1 MRRYARTHGPFPA
14 IEAAARY
21 GVPVETLEAVL
32 KSLHGAGKLLEGE
45 FRPDGSHREWCDPEV
60 LQQVRRK
67 TLARLRSEVEPSE
80 QRTFARLLC
89 RWQGVTVPRR
99 GSTALMDAI
108 EILQGAAVPASEL
121 EREILPARVS
131 DYRLGDLDALIASGD
146 VVWVGRERI
155 GDRDGRVAL
164 YLADSLGKLLPPEAE
179 AELSERARRIV
190 EFLERQGANFFAALH
205 QAAGGGYPGDTQEA
219 LWELVWAGRIT
230 NDTFQPVRS
239 LVQEKDDRAG
249 RRELRDGPP
258 GSPEFLRRLRG
269 HSEHSAAGQGRW
281 SLVKQRALESVSPTE
296 WSANMAQQLLARHG
310 IVLRETALAENV
322 PGGYPSI
329 YPALRKME
337 ESGWVRRGMFVAG
350 LGAAQFAM
358 TSAVDLLRTL
368 RGDPERPETLH
379 LAASD
384 PANPYG
390 AVLAWPHEEGES
402 HAMARASGASVVLV
416 NGRLAAFIRRRN
428 PAIRTMLP
436 ENEPERSIVARA
448 AANTLAGVAM
458 RRQGRK
464 TGLLIGEIDGVVAR
478 QHFLARFLEE
488 AGFVA
493 TANGYQMRRIAPVLE
508 IPEPTGEDEEEE
520 DGA

>member
-1 MRRYARTHGPFPA
+1 
-14 IEAAARY
+14 
-21 GVPVETLEAVL
+21 
-32 KSLHGAGKLLEGE
+32 
-45 FRPDGSHREWCDPEV
+45 
-60 LQQVRRK
+60 
-67 TLARLRSEVEPSE
+67 
-80 QRTFARLLC
+80 
-89 RWQGVTVPRR
+89 
-99 GSTALMDAI
+99 
-108 EILQGAAVPASEL
+108 
-121 EREILPARVS
+121 
-131 DYRLGDLDALIASGD
+131 

-164 YLADSLGKLLPPEAE
+164 YLADSLGKLLPPEPE
-179 AELSERARRIV
+179 VEVSDRARRIM
-190 EFLERQGANFFAALH
+190 ECLERQGANFFAALH

-239 LVQEKDDRAG
+239 LVQEKDDRPG

-269 HSEHSAAGQGRW
+269 RGEHSSAGQGRW
-281 SLVKQRALESVSPTE
+281 SLVRQRALESVSPTE
-296 WSANMAQQLLARHG
+296 WSANISQQLLARHG
-310 IVLRETALAENV
+310 IVMRETALAENV

-337 ESGWVRRGMFVAG
+337 ESGWLRRGMFVAG

-390 AVLAWPHEEGES
+390 AVLPWPREGES

-416 NGRLAAFIRRRN
+416 NGRLAAFLRRRN

-448 AANTLAGVAM
+448 TASKLADVAM
-458 RRQGRK
+458 RRQGRRS
-464 TGLLIGEIDGVVAR
+464 GLLISEIDGVVAR

-493 TANGYQMRRIAPVLE
+493 TANGYQMRRVAPVLE
-508 IPEPTGEDEEEE
+508 MSPEPSDEEDEGEE